1 MDKTVPQ
8 LLREAAQAL
17 ERSANAAP
25 SDSERLSSS
34 LRMTPPDRSGGTRA
48 EVLRLFAPYSN
59 SRGRMPK
66 RPNTAGPSA
75 KKSKSVSYTHR
86 FFCLSKRKECEVPS
100 PSVKNKLE
108 RSGIGEKRITFPDKY
123 CTPQDFSDHL
133 FQHFPI
139 LKECGGFQ
147 LLRSRGST
155 RSKILETIP
164 CPDDGY
170 CPEYLLSESVMIG
183 QAVIYIRPLQ
193 KDIDVQN
200 LESDQPVST
209 GPLTECL
216 YCNKK
221 YSLSEI
227 QDHVDVCEKLHES
240 GKVISDNTGSTRQE
254 EMSATMSEDYAE
266 REERASTSLT
276 TFFSATTSPSAEPA
290 TEEWKIEPDLETAAR
305 LFRRHILKNAEDK
318 PDLVV
323 TLDLHSCEKDREREM
338 LTFYKRPNID
348 WTSPFTVKLK
358 GDAALGDGVTRH
370 FFTLVMDKLHNGFE
384 LDIDNCGK
392 TLLFNGEDDH
402 KVPSTSRPLLDG
414 DLFRVVGRMIG
425 HSFIN
430 GGPLYSGL
438 SAAFFPLLSGSKDD
452 TPILELKDCPDT
464 DVIEVVSLLES
475 QNELNPNEM
484 DSINNLA
491 ISWDLPAV
499 SNINRRWLAET
510 ILYHG
515 VIGRREKQIAQLRR
529 GLKDTGV
536 LRMIK
541 EQTSLAGV
549 LFPRSSALVLEPE
562 MILKRV
568 IWPEPDSDEDEAQF
582 NLEQSC
588 DVTAFLREYIQT
600 GSPAE
605 LCELMKFWTGWTV
618 LPQHLY
624 VEVSPDLTLP
634 VASTC
639 LTTLKLPLRCRTFL
653 AFTQAMRA
661 AVSSTSQS

>member
-1 MDKTVPQ
+1 MTLKTQ
-8 LLREAAQAL
+8 ENNRQDEREKEQTDPEIEGEESPESTSPREMLAL
-17 ERSANAAP
+17 SQTVQETNFENEEEP
-25 SDSERLSSS
+25 
-34 LRMTPPDRSGGTRA
+34 TT
-48 EVLRLFAPYSN
+48 SN
-59 SRGRMPK
+59 HADPI
-66 RPNTAGPSA
+66 GP
-75 KKSKSVSYTHR
+75 
-86 FFCLSKRKECEVPS
+86 
-100 PSVKNKLE
+100 
-108 RSGIGEKRITFPDKY
+108 PDKY
-123 CTPQDFSDHL
+123 CTPQYFSDHL
-133 FQHFPI
+133 TRVWRFPALAI
-139 LKECGGFQ
+139 Q
-147 LLRSRGST
+147 RINT
-155 RSKILETIP
+155 
-164 CPDDGY
+164 
-170 CPEYLLSESVMIG
+170 
-183 QAVIYIRPLQ
+183 PLQ
-193 KDIDVQN
+193 KDIDVQI
-200 LESDQPVST
+200 LESDQPIST
-209 GPLTECL
+209 GPMTECL
-216 YCNKK
+216 YCNEK

-254 EMSATMSEDYAE
+254 EIAATMSEDNAE

-276 TFFSATTSPSAEPA
+276 TVFSASTSPSAEPA

-323 TLDLHSCEKDREREM
+323 KLDLHSCEKDREREM

-348 WTSPFTVKLK
+348 WTSLLTVKLK
-358 GDAALGDGVTRH
+358 GDVTLGDGVTQH
-370 FFTLVMDKLHNGFE
+370 FFTLIMEKLHNGFE

-402 KVPSTSRPLLDG
+402 KVPSTSRALLDG

-515 VIGRREKQIAQLRR
+515 VIGRREKQISQLRR

-541 EQTSLAGV
+541 EQPSLAAV

-562 MILKRV
+562 MILK
-568 IWPEPDSDEDEAQF
+568 S
-582 NLEQSC
+582 
-588 DVTAFLREYIQT
+588 
-600 GSPAE
+600 
-605 LCELMKFWTGWTV
+605 
-618 LPQHLY
+618 HL
-624 VEVSPDLTLP
+624 
-634 VASTC
+634 A
-639 LTTLKLPLRCRTFL
+639 RTR
-653 AFTQAMRA
+653 Q
-661 AVSSTSQS
+661 

>member
-25 SDSERLSSS
+25 SDSERPSSS

-515 VIGRREKQIAQLRR
+515 
-529 GLKDTGV
+529 
-536 LRMIK
+536 
-541 EQTSLAGV
+541 
-549 LFPRSSALVLEPE
+549 

-661 AVSSTSQS
+661 AVSSTRFGFGLV